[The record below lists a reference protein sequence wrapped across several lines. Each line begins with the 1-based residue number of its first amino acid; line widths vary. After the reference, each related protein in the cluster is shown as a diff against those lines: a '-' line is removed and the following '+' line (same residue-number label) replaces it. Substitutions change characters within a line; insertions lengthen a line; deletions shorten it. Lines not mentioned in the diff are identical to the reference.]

1 MTKPVFIL
9 ILILT
14 SLLAGCATG
23 YQSAGLTGGYKQ
35 IPGPGKLDK
44 VFFFGNGY
52 ITANTVK
59 DYALYRVA
67 EVAQS
72 KNKPHF
78 VIYQTLVGAARDIA
92 ATGALVGVVDNK
104 PVAYAFVLY
113 LDAPRQ
119 GSMETAAVLKQL
131 DWVQNPPQTNAGNG
145 GTK

>member
-1 MTKPVFIL
+1 MLKSFFL
-9 ILILT
+9 LSLAG
-14 SLLAGCATG
+14 LLAACATG
-23 YQSAGLTGGYKQ
+23 YQSAGLTGGYQQ

-78 VIYQTLVGAARDIA
+78 VIYQTLVGAARDMA
-92 ATGALVGVVDNK
+92 ASEALVGVVDNK

-131 DWVQNPPQTNAGNG
+131 AWVPNPPQANPANG
-145 GTK
+145 GAK

>member
-1 MTKPVFIL
+1 MLKSVFIL
-9 ILILT
+9 SLT
-14 SLLAGCATG
+14 SLLAACATG
-23 YQSAGLTGGYKQ
+23 YQSAGLTGGYNQ

-44 VFFFGNGY
+44 VFFSGNAY

-78 VIYQTLVGAARDIA
+78 VLYQTLVGAARNIA
-92 ATGALVGVVDNK
+92 ATEARVGVVDNK

-113 LDAPRQ
+113 LDTPRE
-119 GSMETAAVLKQL
+119 GSMETAAVLKRL
-131 DWVQNPPQTNAGNG
+131 DWVPNPPPSPATNG